1 MRVLK
6 KQNKIKFG
14 KRYTIYSIKDGQPCM
29 DHDRSEGE
37 GVGPQEYTGL
47 KMKVLEWSKRPR
59 ELPPGAKVF
68 VIPATLRPETMY
80 GQTAVFVSPK
90 ITYGIFKASEGEY
103 YLVTHRL
110 VTYPTP

>member
-14 KRYTIYSIKDGQPCM
+14 KRYTIYSVKDGQPCM

-37 GVGPQEYTGL
+37 GIGPQEYTGL
-47 KMKVLEWSKRPR
+47 KMKVLKWNKRPE
-59 ELPPGAKVF
+59 ELPHEANVF
-68 VIPATLRPETMY
+68 LIAATLRPETMY

-90 ITYGIFKASEGEY
+90 ITYGIFKASEKDY
-103 YLVTHRL
+103 YVITQR
-110 VTYPTP
+110 